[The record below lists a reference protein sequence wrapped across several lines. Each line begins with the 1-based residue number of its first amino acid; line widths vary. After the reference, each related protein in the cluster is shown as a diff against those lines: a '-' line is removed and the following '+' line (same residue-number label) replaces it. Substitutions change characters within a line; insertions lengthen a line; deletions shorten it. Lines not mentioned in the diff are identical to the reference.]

1 VPTFFDV
8 THKVRFFV
16 CIKQNKESSLISKQ
30 LRDSIAKKVQSQ
42 PKEIEMASWMT
53 RTSLEL
59 ISQSGFGF
67 SFDSLAED
75 SIPHLYAVSV
85 KRFR

>member
-1 VPTFFDV
+1 MSPI
-8 THKVRFFV
+8 KFV
-16 CIKQNKESSLISKQ
+16 SSSTENERVLNSKQ

-42 PKEIEMASWMT
+42 PQEIEMASWMT

-59 ISQSGFGF
+59 IGQSGFGF

-75 SIPHLYAVSV
+75 SIPHPYAVSV
-85 KRFR
+85 KRFG